1 MMRDRVSARLVGEYA
16 ATLGAWLAPVP
27 AGTAPLGLHWCLA
40 PALAAQDRL
49 GPDGHGPRVHA
60 VDLAA
65 YPRRMWV
72 GGALELLAR
81 LPLEAEVTRVSTLL
95 PLAYK
100 TGAAGP
106 LCLTGAAHVLS
117 VAGDAV
123 LRERQDIAFRG
134 PAGAGQ
140 SAAVVE
146 AMPPAGLEWTIATPT
161 TLLLR
166 YSALTFN
173 AHRIHYDRDYARAVE
188 GYADLVV
195 HGPLQATVLL
205 NLAATLLGQAPARFD
220 YRATAPLLAG
230 GGGVA
235 RGVRTPAGAELTMHD
250 AAGGVTM
257 RATASR

>member
-1 MMRDRVSARLVGEYA
+1 MRDRVSARLVGEYA

-40 PALAAQDRL
+40 PGLSAQATL

-60 VDLAA
+60 VDMAA

-72 GGALELLAR
+72 GGALELLAP

-117 VAGDAV
+117 VAGAAV

-134 PAGAGQ
+134 PAGAQGT
-140 SAAVVE
+140 AAVAEPV
-146 AMPPAGLEWTIATPT
+146 PADLEWQVATPT

-173 AHRIHYDRDYARAVE
+173 AHRIHYDGDYARDVE

-235 RGVRTPAGAELTMHD
+235 RGVRTPGGAELTMHD